1 MQTMKCFVI
10 MPFDPSFND
19 VYQMIKKTA
28 ESAVPGET
36 VTCRRLDEIKLP
48 GRISDDLI
56 REINQAVFCVSDLSG
71 NNPNVMWETGYAMAL
86 KKPIVFIS
94 QDVKKLPF
102 DIRDMRTIPYNRL
115 SLNETLEFPLTD
127 TIRETLGEHMVPR
140 QDTPLKP
147 HTRQA
152 RTIAVTGSMQ
162 TDTDKCRSRVPVLLS
177 PYLGDKVSWYC
188 GSVGTA
194 DEAIM
199 EYLVKNDQDI
209 TVVGYHSYDI
219 SEKVLKL
226 VREHEI
232 PFIDARKEA
241 LPKGMDAPS
250 ERDLFFLMKADL
262 QILLWSGTSSG
273 TLELIDWYKEK
284 GKDYV
289 VGFI

>member
-1 MQTMKCFVI
+1 MKCFVI

-19 VYQMIKKTA
+19 VYAMIKKTA
-28 ESAVPGET
+28 EGAVPGET

-56 REINQAVFCVSDLSG
+56 REINQSVFCISDLSG

-94 QDVKKLPF
+94 QDVKALPF

-115 SLNETLEFPLTD
+115 SLTETLEFPLTD

-140 QDTPLKP
+140 YDTPLKP
-147 HTRQA
+147 HTLQA
-152 RTIAVTGSMQ
+152 RTIAVTGSMEA
-162 TDTDKCRSRVPVLLS
+162 DTDKCRSRVPVLLS
-177 PYLGDKVSWYC
+177 PYLGDKVTWYC

-194 DEAIM
+194 DETII
-199 EYLVKNDQDI
+199 EYLFENDQDI
-209 TVVGYHSYDI
+209 TIVGYHSYDI

-226 VREHEI
+226 VRENEI
-232 PFIDARKEA
+232 PFVDARKEA

-262 QILLWSGTSSG
+262 QILLWSGRSPG
-273 TLELIDWYKEK
+273 TLGLIDWYKEK